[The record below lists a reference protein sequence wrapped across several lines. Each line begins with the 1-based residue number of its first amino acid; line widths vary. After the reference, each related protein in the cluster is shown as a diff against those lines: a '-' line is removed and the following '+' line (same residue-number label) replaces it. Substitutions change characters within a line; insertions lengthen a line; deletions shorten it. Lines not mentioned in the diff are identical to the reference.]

1 MEKLARLQRERA
13 RESRSNTK
21 ALLFQWD
28 RNQEKVRV
36 MDMCVCVRVV
46 REVFIAFYRE
56 LAVRDRPV
64 PERLKPLNHKY
75 L

>member
-36 MDMCVCVRVV
+36 MDMCVV